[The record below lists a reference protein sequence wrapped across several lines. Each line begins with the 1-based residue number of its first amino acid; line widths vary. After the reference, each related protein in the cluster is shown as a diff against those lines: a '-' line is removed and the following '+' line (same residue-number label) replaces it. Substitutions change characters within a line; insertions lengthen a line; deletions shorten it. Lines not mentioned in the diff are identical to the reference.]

1 MKEPTPFRTLLNI
14 VWTISSI
21 LFLIF
26 VVLLFGFFFSLI
38 SL

>member
-1 MKEPTPFRTLLNI
+1 MKEPTPLRTFFNI